1 MASIFSLYDRIS
13 TVSVEELRNDLL
25 LLPAWRK
32 EKALSFRHFADQ
44 VQSVKAYLL
53 LMRMLRQQYGISGKL
68 QFSYGPYGK
77 PFLLDYPDIH
87 FSLSHCRKAVLCVVG
102 DEPVGGDVEEIPEAL
117 DQDVLNLCFDE
128 NEQSH
133 ILLSPKPCVRFAEE
147 WTRKEALLK
156 MVGCGLVDDLPGVMR
171 SSWASHAGIDTFACT
186 EKGYAYSI
194 CKTKENLQMSDACS
208 I

>member
-25 LLPAWRK
+25 LLPAWRR

-53 LMRMLRQQYGISGKL
+53 LMRILRQQYDISGML

>member
-171 SSWASHAGIDTFACT
+171 SSWASHAGIDTFACA

-194 CKTKENLQMSDACS
+194 CKTKENLQMSDAYS